1 MCVYKVYNVFLALS
15 MQKVY
20 HVYRGDI
27 VKKTESITFRTD
39 LETKNILTNLANEKK
54 WTLSQLSEEII
65 QEWLLERHHK
75 VADDT

>member
-1 MCVYKVYNVFLALS
+1 MYTEVIF
-15 MQKVY
+15 
-20 HVYRGDI
+20 

-39 LETKNILTNLANEKK
+39 LETKNILTKLANEKK

-65 QEWLLERHHK
+65 QEWLLEKHHK